1 MRQPAQ
7 ECGVMMLQGKRG
19 KWVVLGISVMAFVVL
34 LTLEVLTEPDTMTL
48 ADLAVDATHILL
60 TIVAGAGAVLLWQR
74 TQRQQE
80 ENRALQ
86 QDLGIARAEGNR
98 WRSMVQA
105 HLAGLKAGLD
115 SQFQQ
120 WALTGAEREVGLLIL
135 KGLNHKEIASVRKT
149 TEATVRQQAQSIY
162 RKAGLPGKT
171 AFSAYFLEDLLPPEA
186 MLNDSSD
193 EDVRR
198 SA

>member
-1 MRQPAQ
+1 MI
-7 ECGVMMLQGKRG
+7 LQGKRG

-34 LTLEVLTEPDTMTL
+34 LALEVLTEPDTVTL

-86 QDLGIARAEGNR
+86 RDLGIARAEGNR

-171 AFSAYFLEDLLPPEA
+171 AFSAYFLEDLLPPDA
-186 MLNDSSD
+186 MLSNGSD
-193 EDVRR
+193 EDVRK